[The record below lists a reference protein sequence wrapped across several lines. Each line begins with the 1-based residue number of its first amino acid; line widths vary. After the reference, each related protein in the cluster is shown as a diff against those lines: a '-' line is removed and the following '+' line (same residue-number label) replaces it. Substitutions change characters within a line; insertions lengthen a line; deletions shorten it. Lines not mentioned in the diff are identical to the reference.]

1 MARNR
6 FTDEPSGGPG
16 ARPAADRRSFVMSTS
31 HPRIRVALAMAL
43 ALALA
48 LIALATQAQ
57 RAHAAEY
64 APGQVVVRYEPRT
77 AGLIHAEIAR
87 AGGVARTTS
96 SPLAGVHVL
105 HLKRGTTVSQ
115 EISRLRHQ
123 PGIAY
128 AVPNYIAHAAGSWT
142 PNDPGRTHTAG
153 GWQQIQWNF
162 MPQAG
167 INMPE
172 AWANMISDH
181 HPGGT
186 GVTIAILDTGVAY
199 RDWKHFKRA
208 PDFTSTQ
215 FVHPYDFV
223 AKNRF
228 PLDREGHGTFVAGIV
243 AESTNNGVA
252 LTGIAY
258 GAKIMPVRVLD
269 RSGEGFPATIA
280 RGIVYAVNHGA
291 QVINLSLE
299 FDLGITS
306 SDIPEILNAINYAH
320 RHNVTVVAAAGNEG
334 VDELAY
340 PARAPAV
347 ISVGATTKDR
357 CLADYS
363 NAGPRL
369 SVVAPGGGDDSSVI
383 AQPGCDPNRR
393 LPAIH
398 SLTLLNPNN
407 PTRFGYPNNVY
418 GTSMAA
424 PEVSGV
430 AGLVI
435 ASRIIGR
442 HPTPDQVLARLEQT
456 STPLGGEQPNE
467 NYGWGLINAGAAT
480 APLTQT
486 PITTPPAT

>member
-1 MARNR
+1 
-6 FTDEPSGGPG
+6 
-16 ARPAADRRSFVMSTS
+16 MSTS
-31 HPRIRVALAMAL
+31 HPRTRVALATAT

-48 LIALATQAQ
+48 LIAIATEAQ

-64 APGQVVVRYEPRT
+64 APGQVVVRYKPRT
-77 AGLIHAEIAR
+77 TGLIHAEIAR
-87 AGGVARTTS
+87 AGGVARTTN

-105 HLKRGTTVSQ
+105 HLKRGITVTQ
-115 EISRLRHQ
+115 EISRLRRE

-142 PNDPGRTHTAG
+142 PNDPGRTHTRG
-153 GWQQIQWNF
+153 GWQQLQWNF

-172 AWANMISDH
+172 AWANMIANH
-181 HPGGT
+181 HPGGS

-199 RDWKHFKRA
+199 RNWKRFRRA

-215 FVHPYDFV
+215 FVDPYDFV

-228 PLDREGHGTFVAGIV
+228 PLDREGHGTFVAGIL

-299 FDLGITS
+299 FDMTVTAG
-306 SDIPEILNAINYAH
+306 DIPEIESAILYAH
-320 RHNVTVVAAAGNEG
+320 RRGVVVVAAAGNDSSEQ
-334 VDELAY
+334 LAY
-340 PARAPAV
+340 PARTPSV
-347 ISVGATTKDR
+347 ISVGATTKDL

-363 NAGPRL
+363 NGGSNL
-369 SVVAPGGGDDSSVI
+369 SVVAPGGGDDADLGQSNCNPDRNLPDIFQMTFPDSG
-383 AQPGCDPNRR
+383 APG
-393 LPAIH
+393 
-398 SLTLLNPNN
+398 
-407 PTRFGYPNNVY
+407 RFGYPGGWY
-418 GTSMAA
+418 GTSMAS
-424 PEVSGV
+424 PHV
-430 AGLVI
+430 AAVAALVI
-435 ASRIIGR
+435 ASGVLGP
-442 HPTPDQVLARLEQT
+442 HPSPDQVLSRIEHTAQ
-456 STPLGGEQPNE
+456 PLGGSAPNA
-467 NYGWGLINAGAAT
+467 NYGYGLVDAGAAT
-480 APLTQT
+480 APIAGVARRH
-486 PITTPPAT
+486 PHKRVK